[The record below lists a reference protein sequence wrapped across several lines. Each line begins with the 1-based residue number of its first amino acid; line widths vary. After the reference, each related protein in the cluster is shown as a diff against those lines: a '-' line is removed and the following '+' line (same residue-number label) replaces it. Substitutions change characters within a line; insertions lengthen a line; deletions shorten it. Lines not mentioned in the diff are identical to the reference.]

1 MEISQ
6 YVISSVSSVNMSK
19 TRHDYQ
25 AARDLM
31 TAAENAEDN
40 NDAYILKLVS
50 GILSMSYSVDKHEF
64 SPLFIFD
71 GRRSFAQEDI
81 AMEDVVTIEEM
92 VSCTTNM

>member
-40 NDAYILKLVS
+40 NDAYILSNRCKACCQ
-50 GILSMSYSVDKHEF
+50 KH
-64 SPLFIFD
+64 
-71 GRRSFAQEDI
+71 
-81 AMEDVVTIEEM
+81 M
-92 VSCTTNM
+92 